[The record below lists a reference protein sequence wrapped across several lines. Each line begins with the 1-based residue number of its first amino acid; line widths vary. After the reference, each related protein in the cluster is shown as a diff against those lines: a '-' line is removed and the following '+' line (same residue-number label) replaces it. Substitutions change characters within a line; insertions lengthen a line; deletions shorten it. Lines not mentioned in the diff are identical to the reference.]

1 MLDIQLLRE
10 GERLGI
16 TILECARLTG
26 RSPHT
31 IRRYIKKGEFPV
43 ERLGGKHL
51 IPAWFIQQ
59 RFGSVDRAGLEVGE
73 A

>member
-31 IRRYIKKGEFPV
+31 IRRYIKGEFPV

-51 IPAWFIQQ
+51 IPAWFIQE
-59 RFGSVDRAGLEVGE
+59 RFGSIDRAGSE
-73 A
+73 AGDE